1 MAGDLMQRVAPRGL
15 QTWDQLEGIIPKVNV
30 RELKTTYRQSSRLL
44 EIARD
49 LSRSATGEQP
59 ALESGYRS
67 REDMPAPLLL
77 QHEDDLERHG
87 DWIVE
92 RILEIYAVDNS
103 LPSIAVC
110 VPSEGEI
117 DQAFGLIAGRLNE
130 HGIQAEK
137 CPEGK
142 IGDGQRVRVF
152 SVDYLKGLEFEG
164 VFLLDIDRIEAER
177 PDLVDKFLYVAIT
190 RAALFLGVTTRNR
203 LPQCLLSV
211 EEAFER
217 ATWKGYAA

>member
-1 MAGDLMQRVAPRGL
+1 
-15 QTWDQLEGIIPKVNV
+15 
-30 RELKTTYRQSSRLL
+30 
-44 EIARD
+44 
-49 LSRSATGEQP
+49 
-59 ALESGYRS
+59 
-67 REDMPAPLLL
+67 MPAPLLL

-110 VPSEGEI
+110 VPSEAEI
-117 DQAFGLIAGRLNE
+117 DQAYDLIAGRLSE
-130 HGIQAEK
+130 HGIPAEK

-164 VFLLDIDRIEAER
+164 VFLVDIDKIETER

-190 RAALFLGVTTRNR
+190 RAALFLGVTTRSR
-203 LPQCLLSV
+203 LPHCLLSV

-217 ATWKGYAA
+217 GTWADYAV